1 MVSQDARAAASRD
14 RLLAAAAAEFAARG
28 FAGAKVDRIAAKAR
42 LNKAMIYYHF
52 ENKAALYR
60 EILVG
65 VFTTIADAVSALP
78 DDGTPEEQV
87 RLFVRAVAREAW
99 SRPHFAPMWL
109 REMADGGGHIDAAVV
124 TQMRR
129 VLQALHG
136 VITRGVARGVFQPVH
151 PLVVQLGIVGPL
163 LMFAVSA
170 PARERLGRH
179 GEQMASPERDDVLKH
194 IEAAAIGALTRNP
207 AASHTARPS
216 ARRQRT

>member
-1 MVSQDARAAASRD
+1 MVSQDQRATVSRD

-52 ENKAALYR
+52 DNKAALYR

-78 DDGTPEEQV
+78 DEGTPEDQV
-87 RLFVRAVAREAW
+87 RLFVQAVAREAW

-109 REMADGGGHIDAAVV
+109 REMADGGGHIDAKVV
-124 TQMRR
+124 GQLRR
-129 VLQALHG
+129 VLQVLQSIIA
-136 VITRGVARGVFQPVH
+136 RGVARGVFRPAH

-163 LMFAVSA
+163 LMFAVSE
-170 PARERLGRH
+170 PARQRMNRD
-179 GEQMASPERDDVLKH
+179 GEPLASPERDDILKH

-207 AASHTARPS
+207 AASHTAQPS

>member
-1 MVSQDARAAASRD
+1 MVSQDKRAAASRS

-28 FAGAKVDRIAAKAR
+28 FAGAKVDRIATRAR

-52 ENKAALYR
+52 DNKAALYR

-65 VFTTIADAVSALP
+65 VFTPIAGAVSALP
-78 DDGTPEEQV
+78 DEGTPEDQV
-87 RLFVRAVAREAW
+87 RQFVRAVAREAW

-109 REMADGGGHIDAAVV
+109 REMADGGGHIDAKVV
-124 TQMRR
+124 GQLRR

-136 VITRGVARGVFQPVH
+136 IITRGVARGVFNPVH
-151 PLVVQLGIVGPL
+151 PLIVQLGIVGPL

-170 PARERLGRH
+170 PARQRLARH

-194 IEAAAIGALTRNP
+194 IEAAAVGALMRDRP
-207 AASHTARPS
+207 KAQPARPS

>member
-1 MVSQDARAAASRD
+1 MVSQDQRAAASRD

-52 ENKAALYR
+52 DNKTALYR

-65 VFTTIADAVSALP
+65 VFSTIADAVAAVP
-78 DDGTPEEQV
+78 DGGTPEDQV
-87 RLFVRAVAREAW
+87 RLFVRAVAHEAW

-109 REMADGGGHIDAAVV
+109 REMADGGGHVDAAVV
-124 TQMRR
+124 GQLRR
-129 VLQALHG
+129 VLQVLNGIIA
-136 VITRGVARGVFQPVH
+136 RGVARGVFHPVH

-170 PARERLGRH
+170 PVRARFARH
-179 GEQMASPERDDVLKH
+179 GEQMASPERSDVLKH
-194 IEAAAIGALTRNP
+194 IEAAAIGALTRDG
-207 AASHTARPS
+207 AVAQTERPS
-216 ARRQRT
+216 ARGQRT